1 MKIIYKSSVVTS
13 ALMSAV
19 FLTTGY
25 LGEARQRTVYGPSTV
40 TLSDAG
46 AAVGG
51 TWQMS
56 WTNKQGENKQGTL
69 QIEQNGSTLGG
80 TFRGDRGSFPI
91 TGALQGDHVS
101 FTVKAFGRQISF
113 SGTVKG
119 KSMHGMTEQ
128 QTTWSA
134 ARS

>member
-1 MKIIYKSSVVTS
+1 MG
-13 ALMSAV
+13 AV

-25 LGEARQRTVYGPSTV
+25 LGEARQATVYRSTI

-46 AAVGG
+46 AAVAG

-56 WTNKQGENKQGTL
+56 WINQQGENKQGTL

-128 QTTWSA
+128 QTAWSA